1 VKWPDLKVG
10 DLVKWIDYTKP
21 TFPHG
26 IARAGIFLRH
36 AVSPT
41 DFRDIVVFHNGKE
54 TLWCAFQ
61 CEVINESR

>member
-21 TFPHG
+21 NSP
-26 IARAGIFLRH
+26 IACAGIFLRH